1 MRTDG
6 VTRMKR
12 AGAFLGPVGLF
23 FVSLGY
29 TVSAGIARL
38 FVTLES
44 ICTQHC
50 PVLRVEGFRFHH
62 MYYGVLLLLVSTGV
76 MIYASDARARWDS
89 ALVAGIGLGLVADEI
104 GLLIL
109 KLSYWNP
116 ISVGILA
123 GGGLLLYLATALKS
137 WRAGVSDFHFVDRYQ
152 FLALIGLLLGLIGFL
167 YFDRPVRLVV
177 EATALGAWL
186 ASAVL
191 VTKYGRRHFFLLRNA
206 PLNYPSPNR

>member
-1 MRTDG
+1 
-6 VTRMKR
+6 MKR
-12 AGAFLGPVGLF
+12 AGSFLGPVGLF

-29 TVSAGIARL
+29 TAAVGIARL

-44 ICTQHC
+44 VCTQHC
-50 PVLRVEGFRFHH
+50 PVIRVQGFRFQH
-62 MYYGVLLLLVSTGV
+62 MYYGVLLLLVSLGV
-76 MIYASDARARWDS
+76 MIYASYAS
-89 ALVAGIGLGLVADEI
+89 ALVAGIGLGLIADEI

-109 KLSYWNP
+109 KLSYWNI
-116 ISVGILA
+116 ISVSIFA

-137 WRAGVSDFHFVDRYQ
+137 WRAGLSDFHFVDRYQ
-152 FLALIGLLLGLIGFL
+152 FLALIGLLLGLTGFL
-167 YFDRPVRLVV
+167 FFDRPVRMVV

-186 ASAVL
+186 SSAIL

>member
-1 MRTDG
+1 
-6 VTRMKR
+6 MKR
-12 AGAFLGPVGLF
+12 AGSFLGPVGLF

-29 TVSAGIARL
+29 TAAVGIARL

-44 ICTQHC
+44 VRTQHC
-50 PVLRVEGFRFHH
+50 PVIRVQGFRFHH
-62 MYYGVLLLLVSTGV
+62 MYYGVLLLLVSLGV

-89 ALVAGIGLGLVADEI
+89 ALVAGIGLGLIADEI

-109 KLSYWNP
+109 KLSYWN
-116 ISVGILA
+116 IVSVSIFA

-137 WRAGVSDFHFVDRYQ
+137 WRAGLSDFHFVDRYQ
-152 FLALIGLLLGLIGFL
+152 FLALIGLLLGLTGFL
-167 YFDRPVRLVV
+167 FFDRPVRMIV

-191 VTKYGRRHFFLLRNA
+191 VTKYGGRHFFLLRNA
-206 PLNYPSPNR
+206 PLDYPSPNR

>member
-1 MRTDG
+1 
-6 VTRMKR
+6 MKR
-12 AGAFLGPVGLF
+12 AGSFLGPVGLF

-29 TVSAGIARL
+29 TVAIGIARL

-44 ICTQHC
+44 VCTQHC
-50 PVLRVEGFRFHH
+50 PVIKLQGFRFHH
-62 MYYGVLLLLVSTGV
+62 MYYGVLLLLVSLGV

-89 ALVAGIGLGLVADEI
+89 ALVAGIGLGLIADEI

-109 KLSYWNP
+109 KLSYWN
-116 ISVGILA
+116 ITSVSIFA

-137 WRAGVSDFHFVDRYQ
+137 WRAGLSDFHFVDRYQ
-152 FLALIGLLLGLIGFL
+152 FLALIGLLLGLTGFL
-167 YFDRPVRLVV
+167 FFDRPVRMIV

-186 ASAVL
+186 ASAIL

-206 PLNYPSPNR
+206 PLDYQSPNR